1 MPPTVDVSSVRDWNC
16 DQGTR
21 QMGDGRRVRVD
32 TALREMLSDPAPAQ
46 VPQRRRWLDQGSLRL
61 WVVLLDI
68 VLTMGSGLL
77 LSAVL
82 PTPGLSSWQVLG
94 AGAIVALMVMLARRG
109 MRPSTVRQ
117 PEGPH
122 FEALRATAAVVLA
135 FALAL
140 GCSSLLSAPWHAVAP
155 LAWFGTWALV
165 CAALAVGVRLGAAAL
180 TARPDGAFTS
190 IAVVGPPL
198 QAASLARL
206 LSATGGH
213 DWRIVANLRSDA
225 PEDLASL
232 DGLIGQ
238 GKVNVVAMAG
248 VSGEVARTLCDRY
261 ADSPAR
267 VCIGFD
273 ASALEAAPRSVTRLG
288 NLPLLQLLPD
298 PLDGWR
304 GAMKRAFDIGFVL
317 MLLPVLAPVLGL
329 AALAIKIEL
338 PGPVLFRQWR
348 FGLGS
353 RPTQVLKFRSM
364 YHERSD
370 STGEART
377 LARDPRVTRV
387 GRILRRTSIDELPQ
401 LINVLRGD
409 MSLVGPRPHATHMK
423 VEGTYYFEAVES
435 YRARHRVK
443 PGITGWAQINGSR
456 GEVDTFDKARRRIEL
471 DLWYINNWSFTLDMW
486 IILRTAFGGFATMK
500 AD

>member
-1 MPPTVDVSSVRDWNC
+1 MPHSASAGSLLSPGHEE
-16 DQGTR
+16 GTR

-32 TALREMLSDPAPAQ
+32 TALREMLTDPGVLPAP
-46 VPQRRRWLDQGSLRL
+46 RRRWLDQGSLRL
-61 WVVLLDI
+61 SVVMLDF
-68 VLTMGSGLL
+68 VLTVGCGLA
-77 LSAVL
+77 LSIA
-82 PTPGLSSWQVLG
+82 LSSRLHSPQVVG
-94 AGAIVALMVMLARRG
+94 AGVLIALLAMLVRRG
-109 MRPSTVRQ
+109 VRPSSGRQ
-117 PEGPH
+117 PERPH
-122 FEALRATAAVVLA
+122 FQALRAAGTVLVA
-135 FALAL
+135 FGVAL
-140 GCSSLLSAPWHAVAP
+140 GCAILLAEQGRATASFPWFAS
-155 LAWFGTWALV
+155 WAFLS
-165 CAALAVGVRLGAAAL
+165 AALAAGTRLGAAAL

-198 QAASLARL
+198 QAAALARM
-206 LSATGGH
+206 LSTTGGL

-225 PEDLASL
+225 PEDLLAL
-232 DGLIGQ
+232 DGLIGH
-238 GKVNVVAMAG
+238 GKANVVALAG
-248 VSGEVARTLCDRY
+248 VSAAVARDLCDRY

-273 ASALEAAPRSVTRLG
+273 ASALEAASRGATRLG

-298 PLDGWR
+298 PLDSWR
-304 GAMKRAFDIGFVL
+304 GAMKRGFDIAFVL
-317 MLLPVLAPVLGL
+317 ALLPVLAPVLLL
-329 AALAIKIEL
+329 AALAIRIES

-364 YHERSD
+364 YHNRSD
-370 STGEART
+370 TTGEART

-401 LINVLRGD
+401 LLNVLRGD

-443 PGITGWAQINGSR
+443 PGITGWAQVNGSR
-456 GEVDTFDKARRRIEL
+456 GEVDTFEKARRRIEL
-471 DLWYINNWSFTLDMW
+471 DLWYINNWSFTLDVW
-486 IILRTAFGGFATMK
+486 IVLRTAFGGFATMK

>member
-1 MPPTVDVSSVRDWNC
+1 MPPTMDISSLL
-16 DQGTR
+16 DQDHGQVTR
-21 QMGDGRRVRVD
+21 PAGDERRVRVD
-32 TALREMLSDPAPAQ
+32 TALRERLSDPAPPQ
-46 VPQRRRWLDQGSLRL
+46 QSQRRRWLDQGSLRL

-68 VLTMGSGLL
+68 FLTMGSGLL
-77 LSAVL
+77 LAAVL
-82 PTPGLSSWQVLG
+82 PSGLGPGQVLG
-94 AGAIVALMVMLARRG
+94 AGTMIALLAMLARRG
-109 MRPSTVRQ
+109 MRPSTMRQ

-135 FALAL
+135 FGLAL
-140 GCSSLLSAPWHAVAP
+140 GCGALLAGRGHAAASLPWFLS
-155 LAWFGTWALV
+155 WAMV
-165 CAALAVGVRLGAAAL
+165 SAALAAGTRMGAAAL
-180 TARPDGAFTS
+180 TAGPDGAFTS

-213 DWRIVANLRSDA
+213 DWRIVANLRSEV
-225 PEDLASL
+225 PEDLGAL
-232 DGLIGQ
+232 DRLISQ

-261 ADSPAR
+261 ADSSAR

-317 MLLPVLAPVLGL
+317 LLLPVLAPVLGL
-329 AALAIKIEL
+329 AALAIRLES
-338 PGPVLFRQWR
+338 PGPILFRQWR

-353 RPTQVLKFRSM
+353 RPTQVLKFRTM
-364 YHERSD
+364 YHNRGD

-377 LARDPRVTRV
+377 LARDPRVTRA

-401 LINVLRGD
+401 LLNVLRGD

-486 IILRTAFGGFATMK
+486 IVLRTAFGGFATMK

>member
-1 MPPTVDVSSVRDWNC
+1 MPPTVELSSLIEADR
-16 DQGTR
+16 GEGPR
-21 QMGDGRRVRVD
+21 RRGDERRVRVD
-32 TALREMLSDPAPAQ
+32 TALREMLSDPAPRQ
-46 VPQRRRWLDQGSLRL
+46 RQRRRWLDQGSLRL
-61 WVVLLDI
+61 SVVLLD
-68 VLTMGSGLL
+68 VLLTMGGGLL

-82 PTPGLSSWQVLG
+82 ASGLSTPQVAG
-94 AGAIVALMVMLARRG
+94 AGAMIALLAMLARRG
-109 MRPSTVRQ
+109 MRPSTARQ

-135 FALAL
+135 FGLAL
-140 GCSSLLSAPWHAVAP
+140 GCGLVLAEPGHAAASLPWFVLWAVLSAALSA
-155 LAWFGTWALV
+155 GT
-165 CAALAVGVRLGAAAL
+165 RLGAAAL

-198 QAASLARL
+198 QAGSLARL

-225 PEDLASL
+225 PEDLAAL
-232 DGLIGQ
+232 DGLVGQ
-238 GKVNVVAMAG
+238 GRVNVVAMAG
-248 VSGEVARTLCDRY
+248 VTGEVARTLCDRY

-273 ASALEAAPRSVTRLG
+273 ASALESTPRSVTRLG

-304 GAMKRAFDIGFVL
+304 GAMKRAFDVGFVL
-317 MLLPVLAPVLGL
+317 LLLPVLAPVLGL
-329 AALAIKIEL
+329 AALAIRIES

-364 YHERSD
+364 YHNRAD
-370 STGEART
+370 LTGEART

-443 PGITGWAQINGSR
+443 PGITGWAQVNGSR

-486 IILRTAFGGFATMK
+486 IVLRTAFGGFATMK